1 MYYRVTSFELDL
13 RERGWKPGEGQQIG
27 DVAHVNKDRIV
38 RQKEDHQL
46 GEIIDGVDT
55 SKLEGFRS
63 AIQKE
68 PLTLGLK
75 AKALWDGEMG
85 RATVHIGPYKLGDQE
100 IKRDTRQYRVSYGA
114 WKEVEDALGMVGPT
128 DREEPVEMALGAM
141 AACIVNSITW
151 NVHRHGIK
159 LDELVVSVSTDVNPE
174 VLLELRGP
182 EEHTACMQNLRADI
196 KVKGEGLTPEKLEII
211 KKLATHSPVDGL
223 ISQANQISHTVT
235 T

>member
-1 MYYRVTSFELDL
+1 M
-13 RERGWKPGEGQQIG
+13 
-27 DVAHVNKDRIV
+27 A
-38 RQKEDHQL
+38 
-46 GEIIDGVDT
+46 EIIAGVDT
-55 SKLEGFRS
+55 SKLEEFRS
-63 AIQKE
+63 AQKSN
-68 PLTLGLK
+68 PVILGLK
-75 AKALWDGEMG
+75 AKALWEGEMG
-85 RATVHIGPYKLGDQE
+85 RATVHIGPYQLNGD
-100 IKRDTRQYRVSYGA
+100 RVDRPTRQYTVSYGA

-159 LDELVVSVSTDVNPE
+159 LDDLEVSVSTDVNPD
-174 VLLELRGP
+174 VLLEVRGP

-223 ISQANQISHTVT
+223 ISQANKITHTVT
-235 T
+235 S

>member
-1 MYYRVTSFELDL
+1 M
-13 RERGWKPGEGQQIG
+13 
-27 DVAHVNKDRIV
+27 A
-38 RQKEDHQL
+38 
-46 GEIIDGVDT
+46 EIIAGVDT
-55 SKLEGFRS
+55 SKLEEFRS
-63 AIQKE
+63 AQKSN
-68 PLTLGLK
+68 PVILGLK

-85 RATVHIGPYKLGDQE
+85 RATVHIGPYQLNGDR
-100 IKRDTRQYRVSYGA
+100 IDRPTRQYTTAYGA

-159 LDELVVSVSTDVNPE
+159 LDDLVVSVSTDVNPD
-174 VLLELRGP
+174 VLLEVRGP

-223 ISQANQISHTVT
+223 ISQANNITHTVT

>member
-1 MYYRVTSFELDL
+1 M
-13 RERGWKPGEGQQIG
+13 
-27 DVAHVNKDRIV
+27 A
-38 RQKEDHQL
+38 
-46 GEIIDGVDT
+46 EIIAGVDT
-55 SKLEGFRS
+55 SKLEEFRS
-63 AIQKE
+63 AQKSN
-68 PLTLGLK
+68 PVILGLK

-85 RATVHIGPYKLGDQE
+85 RATVHIGPYQLNGDR
-100 IKRDTRQYRVSYGA
+100 IDRPTRQYTVSYGA

-159 LDELVVSVSTDVNPE
+159 LNELVVSVSTDVNPD
-174 VLLELRGP
+174 VLLEVRGP

-223 ISQANQISHTVT
+223 ISQANNITHTVT

>member
-1 MYYRVTSFELDL
+1 M
-13 RERGWKPGEGQQIG
+13 
-27 DVAHVNKDRIV
+27 A
-38 RQKEDHQL
+38 
-46 GEIIDGVDT
+46 EIIAGVDT
-55 SKLEGFRS
+55 SKLEEFRS
-63 AIQKE
+63 AQKSN
-68 PLTLGLK
+68 PVILGLK

-85 RATVHIGPYKLGDQE
+85 RATVHIGPYQLNGDR
-100 IKRDTRQYRVSYGA
+100 IDRPTRQYTTAYGA

-159 LDELVVSVSTDVNPE
+159 LNELVVSVSTDVNPD
-174 VLLELRGP
+174 VLLEVRGP

-223 ISQANQISHTVT
+223 ISQANNITHTVT